1 MSCADAQALPTPNW
15 GTGEAEEYAAPPSA
29 TEAQVQA
36 IWQDVLGRERVSTQ
50 ADFFAAGG
58 NSLQARPTALT
69 QSFLLLCIRPLP
81 SAPQPLRKAFSCSA
95 CALYQG

>member
-1 MSCADAQALPTPNW
+1 MSCADAQALPTPKW

-36 IWQDVLGRERVSTQ
+36 IWQDVLGQERVSTQ

-58 NSLQARPTALT
+58 NSLQARP
-69 QSFLLLCIRPLP
+69 
-81 SAPQPLRKAFSCSA
+81 QPI
-95 CALYQG
+95 QGS